1 MAGKKRY
8 SPEQIVLKLRQHE
21 KLQAEGLTIPQACKR
36 IGISDQTF
44 YRWRM
49 KYGEMK
55 EDGAHRLKSLEQENS
70 RLKKIVAEQA
80 LDISML
86 KDLQK
91 GKW

>member
-55 EDGAHRLKSLEQENS
+55 EDGAQEP
-70 RLKKIVAEQA
+70 RA
-80 LDISML
+80 
-86 KDLQK
+86 
-91 GKW
+91 GKQPFEEDRR